1 MLASCMHQ
9 QPPWHF
15 LSLQPNCKQPICTHQ
30 RWKLSQQQECYS
42 AQQPACLKW
51 ALPSKQSCFL
61 SDCVDRRWLSGYIIF
76 FGHYTLSSCN
86 STQRFADTRHE
97 RWSIAGVWTPQ
108 LSLHLNAPFSQ
119 LILCHLQNRRTRW
132 RTFTIRF
139 HNFWEIPVSVSNH
152 IQSFFTKKTFLW
164 FDKELCRY
172 SLSSASAEAFFSP
185 SSQLL
190 LPYLR
195 F

>member
-9 QPPWHF
+9 HPPWHF

-61 SDCVDRRWLSGYIIF
+61 SDCVDSRWLSGYIIF

-97 RWSIAGVWTPQ
+97 RRSIAGVWTPQ
-108 LSLHLNAPFSQ
+108 LSLHLNAKDPSFMLHFHSSFCAICRIVG
-119 LILCHLQNRRTRW
+119 LDGEPSLLG
-132 RTFTIRF
+132 FTTS
-139 HNFWEIPVSVSNH
+139 E
-152 IQSFFTKKTFLW
+152 K
-164 FDKELCRY
+164 
-172 SLSSASAEAFFSP
+172 SL
-185 SSQLL
+185 
-190 LPYLR
+190 
-195 F
+195 